1 MKAVPILTMTFAAI
15 LSTASLG
22 KAQDPHE
29 HTGPDPSQIGTVHFA
44 TSCDAAAQPDFD
56 RGVALLHSFWFGAA
70 IDGFQGVL
78 SKDPGCAMA
87 WWGIAMSE
95 WGNPFGGI
103 RSTAALERGA
113 AAVQKA
119 VALAPPT
126 DRERAYVA
134 AAGELYR
141 DFPSTGQRSRIVA
154 YERAMEG
161 VYRAHPDDSE
171 AAVFYAL
178 AIDQAAASEVPPD
191 KTYAGRLAAGALLE
205 DLFADQPGHPGIAHY
220 IIHSYDVPALAPR
233 ALDAARSYAR
243 IAPAAPHA
251 LHMPSH
257 TFTLAGLWQE
267 SIDTNTASSKVARE
281 EGSVAEELHAMDY
294 QMYAYLQT
302 CRDGSASRL
311 AEGLPDAAARLDVS
325 AAGGGA
331 PGPAGL
337 FALAAMPARYALE
350 RGKWQAAAALSMR
363 PTAFPP
369 ADAVTRFARA
379 LGAARSG
386 DTAAATAEIAELER
400 LREVLEGRDDD
411 YWAGQVEIQ
420 RRVAS
425 AWLAQAEG
433 REEVAVELLRSAAD
447 MEDGTEKS
455 AITPG
460 PLAPAREL
468 LGEMLIEQGR
478 PEDAL
483 LEFETSLEK
492 GPDRFRSLHGAARAA
507 ELGGDLTKARLYYD
521 ESRRLCQGGDGP
533 ERDEV
538 ESARAFLGR

>member
-1 MKAVPILTMTFAAI
+1 MKYSPILAVMLTAI
-15 LSTASLG
+15 LLSASPG
-22 KAQDPHE
+22 MAQDPHE
-29 HTGPDPSQIGTVHFA
+29 QGGLDPSQIGTVHFA

-56 RGVALLHSFWFGAA
+56 HAVALLHSFWFGAA
-70 IDGFQGVL
+70 IEGFQTVL
-78 SKDPGCAMA
+78 SKDPDCAMA

-113 AAVQKA
+113 AAAQKA
-119 VALAPPT
+119 VELAPPT
-126 DRERAYVA
+126 DRERVYVDA
-134 AAGELYR
+134 VGELYR
-141 DFPSTGQRSRIVA
+141 DFGSTSQRSRIVA
-154 YERAMEG
+154 YERAMEE
-161 VYRAHPDDSE
+161 VYRAHGDDPE
-171 AAVFYAL
+171 AIVFYAL
-178 AIDQAAASEVPPD
+178 AIDQSAASEVPPD
-191 KTYAGRLAAGALLE
+191 KTYARRLVAGALLE
-205 DLFADQPGHPGIAHY
+205 DLFADRPDHPGIAHY

-233 ALDAARSYAR
+233 ALEAARSYAR

-311 AEGLPDAAARLDVS
+311 AEGLPDAAARLDVK

-337 FALAAMPARYALE
+337 FALAAMPARYVLE
-350 RGKWQAAAALSMR
+350 RGRWGDAAALSVR
-363 PTAFPP
+363 ATDFPP
-369 ADAVTRFARA
+369 ADAVSRFARA

-386 DTAAATAEIAELER
+386 DTAAAAAEIAELER
-400 LREVLEGRDDD
+400 LREVLEGRADD

-420 RRVAS
+420 SRVAG

-433 REEVAVELLRSAAD
+433 REEEAAEMLRSAAD

-468 LGEMLIEQGR
+468 LGEMLIDQGR
-478 PEDAL
+478 PAEAL
-483 LEFETSLEK
+483 VEFEAILEK
-492 GPDRFRSLHGAARAA
+492 GPDRFRSRHGAARAA
-507 ELGGDLTKARLYYD
+507 ELAGDLAKARRYYD
-521 ESRRLCQGGDGP
+521 AARVLCEGGDGP
-533 ERDEV
+533 ERDEI